1 MMPSVWPFALKLT
14 CPLCRSNT
22 AVMHSFFS
30 EIPHHVSR
38 ANTTYTFV
46 SRYVSNIYVYVCTH
60 AARTRHATTDCE
72 RTNGVEGVVFKRT
85 PITKEPL
92 VQDKPSRTP
101 FKTPRRCVK
110 RDAGCLLA
118 VCRAQMSSTLQGRKR
133 WQLIVAV
140 SFCAR

>member
-38 ANTTYTFV
+38 ANTTYTFE
-46 SRYVSNIYVYVCTH
+46 YVCVCVHARGTH
-60 AARTRHATTDCE
+60 LHATTDCE
-72 RTNGVEGVVFKRT
+72 RTNGVEGVVLKRT
-85 PITKEPL
+85 PITQEPL

-140 SFCAR
+140 SSCAR